1 MLVELVPHEPERVNR
16 SQAYPWLMGLAEKRG
31 WKSWW
36 RVLGVRYEPTL
47 RYALEPDDLGAL
59 LAEVRRHKPE
69 VLVINERLAEDQR
82 ALLSD
87 AGVRPV
93 YCALEAAED
102 LPHFAG
108 FVGAHITKGG
118 EEDDPGLLDALRPV
132 FRRERLN
139 AAPWL
144 TPAFIRVLS
153 GTYCSYLTRTADNPF
168 YREAASGRPTM
179 SCSFCDSGPGKN
191 HARPFTKD
199 TAAFAARQVLAAC
212 AERGGADERLVFE
225 VSGSDLWRRL
235 EDFVGA
241 IVKGGAGRAELLF
254 MPRVD
259 DLLAARAAIERCLPL
274 LAGSGLAMRLY
285 GMSVENFSAEE
296 NLRLNKGITA
306 EQVHEAAGF
315 MIETNRRWPAQFLLP
330 PGGLSMIL
338 FTPWTT
344 LDDLRLNLD
353 HIERCSLIDQS
364 FALSRRLQLFPGRPV
379 TSLAERDG
387 LVIKDR
393 NDPFYN
399 AGCMTGADQEDLPW
413 RFLHPEVEVLW
424 RLGRRLSCDGAR
436 LPADDPDRRAIS
448 SFLERA
454 SGEATRPLAVFRRAV
469 EAAARHRG
477 IDTVPA
483 LLARLEAPAPSPAGA
498 APGPRRQ
505 LGRDGLAYL
514 KGLLGGPPAGWA
526 LEKAAFTSLALDFSL
541 VNGPRRLDFEAAP
554 ELRRGAAG
562 GELGVRLRC
571 AREDLTEEEAG
582 LARDLAAGLA
592 ATSYGGLI
600 SRLRRDDLLYSDS
613 DGGRLPSRL
622 ERYYRVV
629 DHTPDFWKFVYPQ
642 WRCLEEKVNLGSH
655 WARINY
661 ATLECRFGNPNAGT
675 PSLRFF
681 ADEGG
686 DDAED
691 GCRSVEADITEADV
705 VGGRTQELLGRSL
718 DEVARRD
725 APAYIHLN
733 TTCMPEL
740 LGDTPAPF
748 ISRIET
754 ELGVPVFWTSKTRPG
769 GPLYSTWI
777 ERLLDETRFSSRR
790 DPRAVLLAGV
800 SSPAVRAQAEELC
813 AALGVRVLGT
823 IFPDLDFRRTP
834 GMREASAVVWL
845 DPVGWE
851 AIGDGPF
858 LRHDLAVVRHHP
870 PYGLAGTQAWL
881 GRIGSVLGIEGAE
894 DAFARVL
901 ESRAAPLDAL
911 RTECRRRTVAL
922 IGDAAD
928 IELLVVQRRVLGFS
942 AAALLGE
949 LGFNAR
955 CLVYSP
961 GGKADAARPRRA
973 RAPAGAGTIEFVPFS
988 SQAQLDRQLVR
999 GVDLVF
1005 SHFNHDPRLE
1015 ARGLGGFTEGVFE
1028 PGLDGLLRSGRRL
1041 LAKCE
1046 GRPFPRHRALLRA

>member
-1 MLVELVPHEPERVNR
+1 MPRDLPPRLRLMLVELVPHEPERVNR
-16 SQAYPWLMGLAEKRG
+16 SQAYPWLMGLAERRG

-47 RYALEPDDLGAL
+47 LYALEPGDLKAL
-59 LAEVRRHKPE
+59 LAEVRRRKPE
-69 VLVINERLAEDQR
+69 VLVVNERLREDQR
-82 ALLSD
+82 ALL
-87 AGVRPV
+87 AGAGARLV
-93 YCALEAAED
+93 YCSLETAED
-102 LPHFAG
+102 LSRFAG
-108 FVGAHITKGG
+108 FVGDHISLSAEAEG
-118 EEDDPGLLDALRPV
+118 PGLLDAIEPV

-139 AAPWL
+139 DSPWL
-144 TPAFIRVLS
+144 SPPFIRVLS
-153 GTYCSYLTRTADNPF
+153 GTYCSYLTRAADNPF
-168 YREAASGRPTM
+168 YRDLKLPSATM
-179 SCSFCDSGPGKN
+179 SCSFCDSGPGKA
-191 HARPFTKD
+191 HARPFIGD
-199 TAAFAARQVLAAC
+199 AASFAARQVLAAC
-212 AERGGADERLVFE
+212 AQRASGERLVFE
-225 VSGSDLWRRL
+225 VSGSELWRRL
-235 EDFVGA
+235 EDFIDA
-241 IVKGGAGRAELLF
+241 LVKGGAKGAELLF

-259 DLLAARAAIERCLPL
+259 DLLAAREAVGRCLPR
-274 LAGSGLAMRLY
+274 LAESGLSMRVY
-285 GMSVENFSAEE
+285 GMSVENFSEAE
-296 NLRLNKGITA
+296 NRRLNKGITA
-306 EQVHEAAGF
+306 EQVHEAAAF
-315 MIETNRRWPAQFLLP
+315 MLETSRRWPERFLLS

-344 LDDLRLNLD
+344 LEDLRVNLEN
-353 HIERCSLIDQS
+353 IERCSLIDPS

-379 TSLAERDG
+379 TLLAERDG
-387 LVIKDR
+387 LLAKDR
-393 NDPFYN
+393 RDPFYN
-399 AGCMTGADQEDLPW
+399 AGCMTGADQDDLPW
-413 RFLHPEVEVLW
+413 RFLHPDVEVLW
-424 RLGRRLSCDGAR
+424 RLARRLSCDGPR
-436 LPADDPDRRAIS
+436 LPAGDPESREVA
-448 SFLERA
+448 SFLARA
-454 SGEATRPLAVFRRAV
+454 GGEAARPLAVFRRAV
-469 EAAARHRG
+469 EAAARRPG
-477 IDTVPA
+477 LDSVSG
-483 LLARLEAPAPSPAGA
+483 LLERLEPGAPARRD

-505 LGRDGLAYL
+505 PGRDGLAFL
-514 KGLLGGPPAGWA
+514 KELLGGPPAGWA
-526 LEKAAFTSLALDFSL
+526 LEKAAFTSRSLDFSL

-554 ELRRGAAG
+554 QPRRGPAG
-562 GELGVRLRC
+562 GELGVGLRC
-571 AREDLTEEEAG
+571 AREDLAEDERA
-582 LARDLAAGLA
+582 LAAELAAGLA
-592 ATSYGGLI
+592 AASFGEVI
-600 SRLRRDDLLYSDS
+600 ARLRRDDLLYSDS

-642 WRCLEEKVNLGSH
+642 WRCLEEKVNLGAH

-661 ATLECRFGNPNAGT
+661 ATLECRFGNPNAGS

-686 DDAED
+686 DEAED

-718 DEVARRD
+718 DEVARREK
-725 APAYIHLN
+725 PAYIHLN

-748 ISRIET
+748 IGRIEA

-777 ERLLDETRFSSRR
+777 ERLLDETRFSARR

-800 SSPAVRAQAEELC
+800 ASPAARAQAEELC

-870 PYGLAGTQAWL
+870 PYGVAGTRAWL
-881 GRIGSVLGIEGAE
+881 GRVASVLGLEGAE
-894 DAFARVL
+894 AAFARVL

-911 RTECRRRTVAL
+911 RAECRRRTAAL

-928 IELLVVQRRVLGFS
+928 IELLAAQRRVLGFS

-949 LGFNAR
+949 LGFDVR
-955 CLVYSP
+955 CLVFGP
-961 GGKADAARPRRA
+961 GGKADAARLRRA
-973 RAPAGAGTIEFVPFS
+973 RAPSGAGTIEFVPFS
-988 SQAQLDRQLVR
+988 SRAQLDRLLAG

-1005 SHFNHDPRLE
+1005 SHFNHDPRL
-1015 ARGLGGFTEGVFE
+1015 
-1028 PGLDGLLRSGRRL
+1028 
-1041 LAKCE
+1041 
-1046 GRPFPRHRALLRA
+1046 